1 MPPLYQA
8 HADRQT
14 SATADDFRL
23 WANFDLRLRSIH
35 QATSAIF
42 LTDAYRCNFAFVS
55 VTALIAAS
63 RDERPAC
70 INSPAVCAVE
80 TLFSRKD
87 YLE

>member
-1 MPPLYQA
+1 MKYGISILIFLQTMKS
-8 HADRQT
+8 DR
-14 SATADDFRL
+14 ARKYWRRL
-23 WANFDLRLRSIH
+23 TGCRQNCN
-35 QATSAIF
+35 F